1 MKPEA
6 LKRIYPS
13 SNFIFFINL
22 DEAIIGVQV
31 NQLDETK
38 NRIVYSAK
46 KIVKALIL
54 ELGYTEESAI
64 EFYFTTIEPAYYG
77 DNTPIVV
84 YDFDIE
90 EIIEIER
97 YSFSPN

>member
-1 MKPEA
+1 MKPEV
-6 LKRIYPS
+6 LKRLYPS
-13 SNFIFFINL
+13 NKFIYFINL
-22 DEAIIGVQV
+22 DEAIIGVHI

-38 NRIVYSAK
+38 NRLVYSAK
-46 KIVKALIL
+46 KIVKTLIL
-54 ELGYTEESAI
+54 ELNYTEESAI
-64 EFYFTTIEPAYYG
+64 EFYFECIEGAYYG

-90 EIIEIER
+90 ETIEIER